1 MVTRI
6 QNLVSSSATCT
17 QSTHLHKT
25 NLGQVKTSIKIKS
38 TNKCKSFSRQGV
50 TDFCETD
57 VQIFTIL
64 LSSRLTENSCRFN
77 KILVELDCK

>member
-25 NLGQVKTSIKIKS
+25 NLGQVKTS
-38 TNKCKSFSRQGV
+38 SFSRQGV

-64 LSSRLTENSCRFN
+64 LSSRLTENSFIFN
-77 KILVELDCK
+77 KILTDLDCK